1 MAGSA
6 SAETLADAIALAYQ
20 SNPTLLSQRAQ
31 QRALD
36 ETYVQARSGWGPTI
50 TANGETYWSRTDFGH
65 ELSSVSTV
73 SSGST
78 TGTSTSGVG
87 SGSSSLGGGNTVPT
101 GAFGPGGHYEYNLG
115 YGQITASQPIYTGG
129 KTAAT
134 VQAAEATV
142 MAGRET
148 LRGVETTLIQNVVT
162 AYEDVRRDQQIL
174 KIRTDNAAL
183 LRDQLAETQAKFEV
197 GQVTRTDVAQ
207 AQAQLS
213 SADALLATA
222 KSQLQI
228 SRAEYT
234 AVVGQNP
241 GELAPEPVLPGLP
254 DTVEKAFDSAEQD
267 SPPLSQA
274 KITEVASH
282 AKIAEAKAANRPTVS
297 AQASFGAEGAM
308 VPFGVRDF
316 DRVVS
321 GQVVYSQPI
330 FTGGLNSSLI
340 RQAIQQNAS
349 DRIAIESARRTV
361 VQNVA
366 QAWNTMV
373 GDKASVISNEQQ
385 VSAAQVAYEGLRE
398 QYRVGLSTTLD
409 VLIQQQTL
417 ENAELALTQARHDEY
432 VAEASLLAAMGRL
445 EAVDLVRGVQLY
457 DPAKSFNK
465 VKNKNALPWEP
476 LIAAIDT
483 VGEPSLGAERPMNA
497 GPAPVSGAVTM
508 VEPTNPPPVN
518 PPLNTV
524 QPTAPTPGPGAS
536 LGLDASPGQG
546 AVVGRGASAS
556 APIMTSS
563 SGEPPRLGAK
573 PLPPTNFGAEQ

>member
-20 SNPTLLSQRAQ
+20 SNPTLLSQRAL

-50 TANGETYWSRTDFGH
+50 TANGEAYWSRTDFGH
-65 ELSSVSTV
+65 ELSSVSTI

-87 SGSSSLGGGNTVPT
+87 SGGSSSIGGGNTVPS

-142 MAGRET
+142 MAGRQN

-183 LRDQLAETQAKFEV
+183 LRDQLSETQAKFDV

-222 KSQLQI
+222 KAQLQI

-241 GELAPEPVLPGLP
+241 GELAPEPALPGLP
-254 DTVEKAFDSAEQD
+254 DTVEQAFDAAEAE
-267 SPPLSQA
+267 SPPLTQA
-274 KITEVASH
+274 KITEQSSR
-282 AKIAEAKAANRPTVS
+282 AKIAEARAANRPTVS
-297 AQASFGAEGAM
+297 AQASFGAEGTM

-321 GQVVYSQPI
+321 GQIVYSQPI
-330 FTGGLNSSLI
+330 FTAGLNSSLI

-349 DRIAIESARRTV
+349 DRIAIEGQRRTV

-417 ENAELALTQARHDEY
+417 ENAELSLTQARHDEY
-432 VAEASLLAAMGRL
+432 VGEAALLAAMGQL
-445 EAVDLVRGVQLY
+445 EVADLVRGVLLY

-465 VKNKNALPWEP
+465 VKSKGALPWEP
-476 LIAAIDT
+476 LVAAIDT
-483 VGEPSLGAERPMNA
+483 VGEPGMGADKPIRT
-497 GPAPVSGAVTM
+497 APTAPGEVTM
-508 VEPTNPPPVN
+508 VQPANPPPAN
-518 PPLNTV
+518 QPLNTV
-524 QPTAPTPGPGAS
+524 QPTSPTPGSSTLGAANS
-536 LGLDASPGQG
+536 E
-546 AVVGRGASAS
+546 
-556 APIMTSS
+556 
-563 SGEPPRLGAK
+563 EPLRLGAK
-573 PLPPTNFGAEQ
+573 PLPATNFEPEQ

>member
-1 MAGSA
+1 MPSRHVSLCAAAATAALMAGSA

-65 ELSSVSTV
+65 ELQSTSEI

-78 TGTSTSGVG
+78 TGSSSSGVG
-87 SGSSSLGGGNTVPT
+87 SGSGLGGGNTVPT
-101 GAFGPGGHYEYNLG
+101 GAFGPGGHFEYNYG

-142 MAGRET
+142 MAGRQN

-183 LRDQLAETQAKFEV
+183 LRGQLAETQAKFDV
-197 GQVTRTDVAQ
+197 GQLTRTDVAQ

-222 KSQLQI
+222 KAQLQI

-241 GELAPEPVLPGLP
+241 GELAPEPALPGLP
-254 DTVEKAFDSAEQD
+254 DTVEQAFDAAEAE
-267 SPPLSQA
+267 SPPLTQA
-274 KITEVASH
+274 KITEQASR

-308 VPFGVRDF
+308 APFGVRDF
-316 DRVVS
+316 DRVMS
-321 GQVVYSQPI
+321 GQIVYSQPI

-349 DRIAIESARRTV
+349 DRISIEGARRTA
-361 VQNVA
+361 VQSVA

-432 VAEASLLAAMGRL
+432 VGEAALLAAMGRL
-445 EAVDLVRGVQLY
+445 EVADLVRGVPLY
-457 DPAKSFNK
+457 DPSKSFNK
-465 VKNKNALPWEP
+465 VKSKGALPWEP
-476 LIAAIDT
+476 LVAAIDT
-483 VGEPSLGAERPMNA
+483 VGEPALGADKPIRT
-497 GPAPVSGAVTM
+497 APSPPPGEVTM
-508 VEPTNPPPVN
+508 VQPANPPPAN
-518 PPLNTV
+518 QPLDTV
-524 QPTAPTPGPGAS
+524 QPTTPTPGAS
-536 LGLDASPGQG
+536 GL
-546 AVVGRGASAS
+546 GASAS
-556 APIMTSS
+556 D
-563 SGEPPRLGAK
+563 EPPRLGAK
-573 PLPPTNFGAEQ
+573 PLSEVFSPQG